1 MKGKQFS
8 DAFILFASLCLHIA
22 VWDSI
27 SISIDL
33 NIPIGIKML
42 FWSSYNEGLSP
53 PPPQKKETFL
63 NFPGSGT
70 VQSAL
75 PKDSN
80 LSKNE

>member
-1 MKGKQFS
+1 MKGTSFLRSEDVTMKGKQFS

-42 FWSSYNEGLSP
+42 F
-53 PPPQKKETFL
+53 
-63 NFPGSGT
+63 
-70 VQSAL
+70 
-75 PKDSN
+75 
-80 LSKNE
+80 